1 MQKAWY
7 LSILI
12 LVSLS
17 ASVFAQDKF
26 HYYNR
31 IYVKTTGQI
40 VAEERFQTDLG
51 HYLFRLG
58 NHNIYKAKIRDGLVI
73 EFNTPKS
80 TYYVVY
86 NDDGKIREL
95 GGKKGKM
102 SDISHIY
109 HYNKKGHVKEVNH
122 FRVDIDFKY
131 FPISST
137 YFHYD
142 KENRLTKEVTKD
154 TKGKTLS
161 KTIYQLGSKGKISR
175 KEYHSKGTIKSYITY
190 QYNSSN
196 QLIGNKLYDSKK
208 KLIQST
214 RFYYNAKGKLER
226 IVPKVFRVEYYKTI
240 KKKVL
245 ETLGMP
251 EGITEKSLVLN
262 GKGLVVSMEGTL
274 PNVQSYIT
282 YSFKYLPS
290 LNIMPSIPLKLGGYD
305 YNNLLAKIKNPGDK
319 KFLKKSYIPYLPRYS
334 RLVAFESEIL
344 SKLSDP
350 KVKEFVLSCY
360 IKDNK
365 WNNYVLKDNLPLDK
379 RSRLFDLLL
388 LIQYT
393 KSRQYQLRDGVTD
406 KEEFRIVKLLHSVG
420 FQKAKNV
427 ILASFK
433 NFSADGKIRLN
444 TVRMVLRTDK
454 RKVVTLKTDWYNQKG
469 EEVFHKVPREIRFSR
484 TFDLLTLL
492 NTKHLIFGKVET
504 QDNKYKIYNEIIVEI
519 YDKANQ
525 RDWCY
530 FSGGHFYFII
540 FHHKK
545 PRKYNKIQILKAG
558 YGYKTIKFQMD
569 RGETIIDLSTTY
581 LKIAYNREN
590 Q

>member
-1 MQKAWY
+1 MQKVWY

-12 LVSLS
+12 LVLLS
-17 ASVFAQDKF
+17 ATVFGRDKF

-40 VAEERFQTDLG
+40 VAEERFQRALG

-58 NHNIYKAKIRDGLVI
+58 NHNIYKAKIRDDLVI
-73 EFNTPKS
+73 EFNTPKA

-95 GGKKGKM
+95 GGKKGTK

-122 FRVDIDFKY
+122 YRVNIDFKY

-142 KENRLTKEVTKD
+142 KENRITKEVTKD
-154 TKGKTLS
+154 TKGKILNQTL
-161 KTIYQLGSKGKISR
+161 YQFGPNSKISR
-175 KEYHSKGTIKSYITY
+175 KEYHSKGHIKSHITY
-190 QYNSSN
+190 RYNSSN
-196 QLIGNKLYDSKK
+196 QLIETQLYDNNNKLIK
-208 KLIQST
+208 ST
-214 RFYYNAKGKLER
+214 RFVYSRKGKLR
-226 IVPKVFRVEYYKTI
+226 QIVPKVFQVEYYNSI
-240 KKKVL
+240 KKKL
-245 ETLGMP
+245 LQTLSMP

-262 GKGLVVSMEGTL
+262 GKGLVVGMEGTL

-290 LNIMPSIPLKLGGYD
+290 LNIKPSLPLKLGGYD
-305 YNNLLAKIKNPGDK
+305 YNKVLAKLKNPKEK
-319 KFLKKSYIPYLPRYS
+319 KFIKKAYIPYLPRYIK
-334 RLVAFESEIL
+334 LVAFESDIL
-344 SKLSDP
+344 SKISGA

-360 IKDNK
+360 IKDEK
-365 WNNYVLKDNLPLDK
+365 WHNYVLRDGLASDQ
-379 RSRLFDLLL
+379 RARLYDLLL

-393 KSRQYQLRDGVTD
+393 KSRQYQLRDKVTE
-406 KEEFRIVKLLHSVG
+406 KEESRIVNLLHSVE
-420 FQKAKNV
+420 FQKAENV

-433 NFSADGKIRLN
+433 NFSAHDKVRLN
-444 TVRMVLRTDK
+444 TVRMVLKNEK
-454 RKVVTLKTDWYNQKG
+454 RQVVTLKTDWYNQKG
-469 EEVFHKVPREIRFSR
+469 EEILHKVPREIRFAR

-492 NTKHLIFGKVET
+492 NTKHLILGKVKT

-525 RDWCY
+525 RNWCY
-530 FSGGHFYFII
+530 FSDGHFYFII

-558 YGYKTIKFQMD
+558 YAYKTIKFQMD

-581 LKIAYNREN
+581 LKVAYNRDH
-590 Q
+590 

>member
-12 LVSLS
+12 LVLLS
-17 ASVFAQDKF
+17 STVFGRDKF

-31 IYVKTTGQI
+31 IYVKTSGQI
-40 VAEERFQTDLG
+40 VAEERFQRDLG

-58 NHNIYKAKIRDGLVI
+58 NHNIYKAKIRDDLVI
-73 EFNTPKS
+73 EFNTPKT

-109 HYNKKGHVKEVNH
+109 RYNKKGHVKQVNH
-122 FRVDIDFKY
+122 FRVNIDFKY

-154 TKGKTLS
+154 TKGKILNKTL
-161 KTIYQLGSKGKISR
+161 YQFGSNSKISR
-175 KEYHSKGTIKSYITY
+175 KEYHSKGHLKSFITY

-196 QLIGNKLYDSKK
+196 QLIENRLYDEHK
-208 KLIQST
+208 KLIKST
-214 RFYYNAKGKLER
+214 RFAYNSKGKLEQ
-226 IVPKVFRVEYYKTI
+226 IVPKVFQVEYYNSI
-240 KKKVL
+240 KKKIL
-245 ETLGMP
+245 QTLNMP

-262 GKGLVVSMEGTL
+262 EKGLVVGMEGTL

-305 YNNLLAKIKNPGDK
+305 YNNVLAKLKNPKDK
-319 KFLKKSYIPYLPRYS
+319 KFIKKAYIPYLPRYS
-334 RLVAFESEIL
+334 RMVAFESEIL

-360 IKDNK
+360 IKDSK
-365 WNNYVLKDNLPLDK
+365 WNNYVLRDDLTLDQ

-393 KSRQYQLRDGVTD
+393 KSRQYQLSDKVSK
-406 KEEFRIVKLLHSVG
+406 KEESRIVKLLHLVE

-433 NFSADGKIRLN
+433 NFSANDKVRLN

-454 RKVVTLKTDWYNQKG
+454 RRVVTLKTDWYNQKG
-469 EEVFHKVPREIRFSR
+469 EEVFHKVPREIRFAR

-492 NTKHLIFGKVET
+492 NTKHLILGKVET

-519 YDKANQ
+519 YDKTNQ
-525 RDWCY
+525 RNWCY
-530 FSGGHFYFII
+530 FSDGHFYYII

-581 LKIAYNREN
+581 LKVAYNRET